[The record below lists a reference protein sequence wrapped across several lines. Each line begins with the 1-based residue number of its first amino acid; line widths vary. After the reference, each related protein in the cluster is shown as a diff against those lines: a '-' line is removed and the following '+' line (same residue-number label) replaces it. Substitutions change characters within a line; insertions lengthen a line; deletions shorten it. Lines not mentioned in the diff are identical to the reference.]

1 MHLNTVTQS
10 HTLPWLQ
17 SLPQKVAHTCVTSPP
32 YWGLRDYGIEP
43 VQWPEVSY
51 RLFAG
56 MQPITIPAMLCNLGL
71 EETPE
76 AFIGHMVTVF
86 REVHRVLRDDGT
98 LWLNIG
104 DTYYAGKGTSG
115 AANSKQVAK
124 SINTEAVNYADYGET
139 RPQDRKHEIIK
150 PKDMCGIPW
159 MLAFALRADG
169 WYLRQDII
177 WSKPNPMPESV
188 TDRCTKAHE
197 YIFLLTKN
205 KKYYFDQKAIAV
217 PYADKTYT
225 TFGTGGGDGFGDG
238 SGLVKSENWNS
249 SIKERKPK
257 IWKSPAGWDT
267 SSGNGGHGAFHRG
280 GREQNKKEWNPEH
293 GGSGSGFKGHSGNY
307 DTEGNLIGTGK
318 ANRRDVWH
326 HEDHQSLLHWL
337 GHNHPDQLRQFLA
350 ESGHM
355 TDIWEVA
362 TKPFKEAHF
371 ATFPMDLIEPCILAG
386 CPIDGIVLEPFAGS
400 NTTGITS
407 LKLQRNYLACEL
419 KPEYIN
425 IADRRDLA
433 ENGLFSANHTQSINQ
448 PTT

>member
-1 MHLNTVTQS
+1 
-10 HTLPWLQ
+10 
-17 SLPQKVAHTCVTSPP
+17 
-32 YWGLRDYGIEP
+32 
-43 VQWPEVSY
+43 
-51 RLFAG
+51 
-56 MQPITIPAMLCNLGL
+56 
-71 EETPE
+71 
-76 AFIGHMVTVF
+76 
-86 REVHRVLRDDGT
+86 
-98 LWLNIG
+98 
-104 DTYYAGKGTSG
+104 
-115 AANSKQVAK
+115 
-124 SINTEAVNYADYGET
+124 
-139 RPQDRKHEIIK
+139 
-150 PKDMCGIPW
+150 
-159 MLAFALRADG
+159 
-169 WYLRQDII
+169 
-177 WSKPNPMPESV
+177 MPESV